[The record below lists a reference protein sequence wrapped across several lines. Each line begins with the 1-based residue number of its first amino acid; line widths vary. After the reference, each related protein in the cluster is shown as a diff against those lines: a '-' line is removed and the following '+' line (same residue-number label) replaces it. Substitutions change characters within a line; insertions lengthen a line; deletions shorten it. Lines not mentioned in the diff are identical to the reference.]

1 MSPQVPSQGN
11 PEFSVEALR
20 FCYYGEHFSSKSE
33 RNSISILQNKES
45 PVVFVKY
52 INEQREIRDCISAEL
67 FDQLFNAIHEKSP
80 HVQMRTVLS
89 DALPPL
95 QRVMNIHIRQFRKL
109 L

>member
-1 MSPQVPSQGN
+1 MGSTLAPNLKETQ
-11 PEFSVEALR
+11 F
-20 FCYYGEHFSSKSE
+20 
-33 RNSISILQNKES
+33 SILQNKES

-95 QRVMNIHIRQFRKL
+95 QKRVMNIHACANSRKL